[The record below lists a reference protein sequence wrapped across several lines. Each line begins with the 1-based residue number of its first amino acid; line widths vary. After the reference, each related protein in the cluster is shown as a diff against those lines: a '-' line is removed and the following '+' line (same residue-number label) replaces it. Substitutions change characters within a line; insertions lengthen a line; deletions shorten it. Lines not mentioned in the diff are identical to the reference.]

1 MILTWT
7 TIQNSINISSIL
19 GIWTTNFLIPPTE
32 AELMGGHIRM
42 REGHEYLCLSAFPKE
57 NNTLT
62 HYTISAWWL
71 YHLERLVYY
80 VQFLVMTN
88 NITTL
93 GYTYNKRRL
102 KKPSYIFC
110 KIAHTSRL
118 IEWIP

>member
-1 MILTWT
+1 MVITCTAIQYPIMITY
-7 TIQNSINISSIL
+7 IL
-19 GIWTTNFLIPPTE
+19 GIWTTNFLIPPTD
-32 AELMGGHIRM
+32 AEMMGGHR
-42 REGHEYLCLSAFPKE
+42 RTGEGDYYLCLRSFPKY
-57 NNTLT
+57 NLILI
-62 HYTISAWWL
+62 HYMISAWWL
-71 YHLERLVYY
+71 HHLERLVYY